1 MRTKLVEHLK
11 GESPLEA
18 NTTTISI
25 ISIAKWLFPSLIG
38 SLLAVWY
45 KRNDIDW
52 KNKTTLE
59 KFLISFIA
67 LGAIIIGVVIGMAI
81 ANSIIVYTGLSEF
94 WYQFGLYI
102 LCGLSSLKILDAVV
116 KNTDQVISKAIGG
129 ILRVIDNIIDKLIGK

>member
-1 MRTKLVEHLK
+1 M
-11 GESPLEA
+11 EA

-25 ISIAKWLFPSLIG
+25 ISISKWLFPSLIG

-52 KNKTTLE
+52 KNKTPLE

-67 LGAIIIGVVIGMAI
+67 LGAIIIGVVIGMTI

-116 KNTDQVISKAIGG
+116 NNTDHIISKSIDG
-129 ILRVIDNIIDKLIGK
+129 ILRFIGNIIDKLIGK

>member
-1 MRTKLVEHLK
+1 M
-11 GESPLEA
+11 EA
-18 NTTTISI
+18 NTTTLSI
-25 ISIAKWLFPSLIG
+25 IGIAKWLFPSLIG

-52 KNKTTLE
+52 KNKTNLE
-59 KFLISFIA
+59 KFIISFIA
-67 LGAIIIGVVIGMAI
+67 LGAIIIGVVIGMTI

-116 KNTDQVISKAIGG
+116 KNTDQVISKAISGV
-129 ILRVIDNIIDKLIGK
+129 LKVIDNIIDKLTGK

>member
-1 MRTKLVEHLK
+1 MAKNILV
-11 GESPLEA
+11 GEIPLEA

-52 KNKTTLE
+52 KSKTPLE
-59 KFLISFIA
+59 KFLISLIA

-81 ANSIIVYTGLSEF
+81 ANSIIVYTGLTEF

-116 KNTDQVISKAIGG
+116 KNTDQVLSKAIGG

>member
-1 MRTKLVEHLK
+1 M
-11 GESPLEA
+11 EA

-52 KNKTTLE
+52 KSKTTLE

-81 ANSIIVYTGLSEF
+81 ANAIIVYTGLSEF

-129 ILRVIDNIIDKLIGK
+129 ALRVIDNIIDKLIGK

>member
-1 MRTKLVEHLK
+1 M
-11 GESPLEA
+11 EA

-38 SLLAVWY
+38 SLLDVWY

-52 KNKTTLE
+52 KNKTPLE
-59 KFLISFIA
+59 KFLISLIA

-116 KNTDQVISKAIGG
+116 KNTDQVISKAVGG
-129 ILRVIDNIIDKLIGK
+129 VLRVIDNIIDKLIGK

>member
-1 MRTKLVEHLK
+1 M
-11 GESPLEA
+11 EA

-45 KRNDIDW
+45 NRNDIDW
-52 KNKTTLE
+52 KSKTPLE

-116 KNTDQVISKAIGG
+116 KNTDQVLSKAIGG
-129 ILRVIDNIIDKLIGK
+129 VLRVIDNIIDKLIGK

>member
-1 MRTKLVEHLK
+1 M
-11 GESPLEA
+11 EA

-25 ISIAKWLFPSLIG
+25 IGIAKWLFPSLIG

-52 KNKTTLE
+52 KNKTNLE
-59 KFLISFIA
+59 KFIISFIA

-129 ILRVIDNIIDKLIGK
+129 ILKAIDNIIDKLIGK

>member
-1 MRTKLVEHLK
+1 M
-11 GESPLEA
+11 EA

-25 ISIAKWLFPSLIG
+25 IGIAKWLFPSLIG

-52 KNKTTLE
+52 KSKTNIE
-59 KFLISFIA
+59 KLLISLVA

-129 ILRVIDNIIDKLIGK
+129 ILKVIDNIIDKLIGK

>member
-1 MRTKLVEHLK
+1 M
-11 GESPLEA
+11 EA

-25 ISIAKWLFPSLIG
+25 IGIAKWLFPSLIG

-52 KNKTTLE
+52 KNKTHLE
-59 KFLISFIA
+59 KFLISLVA
-67 LGAIIIGVVIGMAI
+67 LGAIVIGVVIGMAI

-129 ILRVIDNIIDKLIGK
+129 ILKVIDNIIDKLIGK

>member
-1 MRTKLVEHLK
+1 M
-11 GESPLEA
+11 EA

-52 KNKTTLE
+52 KNKTPLE

-81 ANSIIVYTGLSEF
+81 ANSIIVYTGLLEF

-102 LCGLSSLKILDAVV
+102 LCGLSALKILDAVV

-129 ILRVIDNIIDKLIGK
+129 LLKVIDNIIDKLIGK

>member
-1 MRTKLVEHLK
+1 MAKNIIK
-11 GESPLEA
+11 GEIPLEA

-25 ISIAKWLFPSLIG
+25 IGIAKWLFPSLIG

-45 KRNDIDW
+45 KRNDVDW
-52 KNKTTLE
+52 KSKTPLE

-116 KNTDQVISKAIGG
+116 KNTDQVISKAVGG
-129 ILRVIDNIIDKLIGK
+129 VLRVMDNIIDKLIGK

>member
-1 MRTKLVEHLK
+1 M
-11 GESPLEA
+11 EA

-25 ISIAKWLFPSLIG
+25 IGIAKWLFPSLIG
-38 SLLAVWY
+38 SLIAVWY

-59 KFLISFIA
+59 KFLISFIG

-116 KNTDQVISKAIGG
+116 KNTDQVISKVING
-129 ILRVIDNIIDKLIGK
+129 ILKVIDNTIEKLTGK

>member
-1 MRTKLVEHLK
+1 M
-11 GESPLEA
+11 EA

-25 ISIAKWLFPSLIG
+25 IGIAKWLFPSLIG
-38 SLLAVWY
+38 SLLAVLY

-67 LGAIIIGVVIGMAI
+67 LGTIIIGVVIGMAI

>member
-1 MRTKLVEHLK
+1 MAKNIVV
-11 GESPLEA
+11 GEIPLEA

-25 ISIAKWLFPSLIG
+25 IGIAKWLFPSLIG

-52 KNKTTLE
+52 KSKTPLE

-67 LGAIIIGVVIGMAI
+67 LGAIIIGVVIGMTI

-116 KNTDQVISKAIGG
+116 KNTDQVISKAVGG
-129 ILRVIDNIIDKLIGK
+129 VLRVIDNIIDKLIGK

>member
-1 MRTKLVEHLK
+1 M
-11 GESPLEA
+11 EA
-18 NTTTISI
+18 NTTTLSI
-25 ISIAKWLFPSLIG
+25 IGIAKWLFPSLIG

-52 KNKTTLE
+52 KNKNTTE
-59 KFLISFIA
+59 KVLLSFIA

-102 LCGLSSLKILDAVV
+102 LCGLSSLKILDAIV
-116 KNTDQVISKAIGG
+116 KNTDQIITTVVSGVVKA
-129 ILRVIDNIIDKLIGK
+129 VDNFINKLTGK

>member
-1 MRTKLVEHLK
+1 MVKSILV
-11 GESPLEA
+11 GEIPLEA

-52 KNKTTLE
+52 KSKTPLE

-116 KNTDQVISKAIGG
+116 KNTDQVLSKAIGG
-129 ILRVIDNIIDKLIGK
+129 VLRVIDNIIDKLIGK

>member
-1 MRTKLVEHLK
+1 MATDILG
-11 GESPLEA
+11 GEIPLEA

-25 ISIAKWLFPSLIG
+25 IGIAKWLFPSLIG

-52 KNKTTLE
+52 KNKTPLE

-67 LGAIIIGVVIGMAI
+67 LGAIIIGIVIGMAI

-116 KNTDQVISKAIGG
+116 KNTDHIISKSIDG
-129 ILRVIDNIIDKLIGK
+129 ILRFIDNIIDKLIGK

>member
-1 MRTKLVEHLK
+1 M
-11 GESPLEA
+11 EA

-25 ISIAKWLFPSLIG
+25 IGIAKWLFPSLIG

-52 KNKTTLE
+52 KNKTPLE

-116 KNTDQVISKAIGG
+116 KNTDHIISKSIDG
-129 ILRVIDNIIDKLIGK
+129 ILRFIDNIIDKLIGK

>member
-1 MRTKLVEHLK
+1 MDSYILV
-11 GESPLEA
+11 GEIPLEA

-116 KNTDQVISKAIGG
+116 KNTDQVISRAIGG
-129 ILRVIDNIIDKLIGK
+129 VLRVIDNIIDKLIGK

>member
-1 MRTKLVEHLK
+1 M
-11 GESPLEA
+11 EA
-18 NTTTISI
+18 NTTTLSI
-25 ISIAKWLFPSLIG
+25 IGIAKWLFPSLIG

-52 KNKTTLE
+52 KNKNTTE
-59 KFLISFIA
+59 KVLLSFIA
-67 LGAIIIGVVIGMAI
+67 FGAIIIGVVIGMAI

-129 ILRVIDNIIDKLIGK
+129 ILKVIDNIIDKLIGK

>member
-1 MRTKLVEHLK
+1 MAENKLV
-11 GESPLEA
+11 GEIPLEA

-25 ISIAKWLFPSLIG
+25 IGIAKWLFPSLIG

-52 KNKTTLE
+52 NNKTNLE

-129 ILRVIDNIIDKLIGK
+129 LLKVIDNIIDKLTGK

>member
-1 MRTKLVEHLK
+1 M
-11 GESPLEA
+11 EA

-25 ISIAKWLFPSLIG
+25 ISIAKLLFPSLIG

>member
-1 MRTKLVEHLK
+1 MDSYILV

-52 KNKTTLE
+52 KNKTPLE

>member
-1 MRTKLVEHLK
+1 MDSYILV
-11 GESPLEA
+11 GEIPLEA

-25 ISIAKWLFPSLIG
+25 IGIAKWLFPSLIG

-52 KNKTTLE
+52 KNKTPLE

>member
-1 MRTKLVEHLK
+1 MDSYILV
-11 GESPLEA
+11 GEIPLEA

-52 KNKTTLE
+52 KSKTPLE

-67 LGAIIIGVVIGMAI
+67 LGAIIIGVVIGVAI

-116 KNTDQVISKAIGG
+116 KNTDQVLSKAVGG
-129 ILRVIDNIIDKLIGK
+129 LLRVIDNIIDKLIGK

>member
-1 MRTKLVEHLK
+1 MAKNILV

-52 KNKTTLE
+52 KNKTPLE

-81 ANSIIVYTGLSEF
+81 ANSIIVYIGLSEF

>member
-1 MRTKLVEHLK
+1 MAKNIVV
-11 GESPLEA
+11 GEIPLEA

-25 ISIAKWLFPSLIG
+25 IGIAKWLFPSLIG

-52 KNKTTLE
+52 KNKTPLE

-67 LGAIIIGVVIGMAI
+67 LGAIVIGVVIGMAI

-116 KNTDQVISKAIGG
+116 KNTDQVLSKAIGG
-129 ILRVIDNIIDKLIGK
+129 VLRVIDNIVDKLIGK

>member
-1 MRTKLVEHLK
+1 M
-11 GESPLEA
+11 EA

-25 ISIAKWLFPSLIG
+25 IGIAKWLFPSLIG

-52 KNKTTLE
+52 KNKTHLE
-59 KFLISFIA
+59 KFLISLIA
-67 LGAIIIGVVIGMAI
+67 LGAIVIGIVIGMAI

-116 KNTDQVISKAIGG
+116 KNTDQVISKAIDG
-129 ILRVIDNIIDKLIGK
+129 LLKVIDNIIDKLIGK